1 MVTNL
6 AVHEVDTDKWMPIYL
21 ESIAVISLD
30 YAQNLFM
37 IFRHHETVPDSSIVF
52 N

>member
-30 YAQNLFM
+30 YAQKLSM
-37 IFRHHETVPDSSIVF
+37 ISEHHETVPEPSIVF